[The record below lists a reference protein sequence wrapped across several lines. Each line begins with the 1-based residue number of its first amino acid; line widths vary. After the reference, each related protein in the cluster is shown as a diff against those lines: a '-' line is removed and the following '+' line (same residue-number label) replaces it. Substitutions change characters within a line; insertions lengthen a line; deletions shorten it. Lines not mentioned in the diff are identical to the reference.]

1 MVSSK
6 ISKLLL
12 LCLNGYA
19 VSAQRSPEARSLI
32 DEPDYYT
39 KFCNDTHIT
48 YSFNN
53 LPAEQSNVL
62 RIRAGICTKNHLA
75 SSMNYN
81 AETQRLLLS
90 VPFRECELKMY
101 DDRPVYERS
110 SEVHYF
116 STTIEVTFGVQDQ
129 DIEVVFD
136 TKGLAVQCSTLV
148 EYEVAFDYTVKN
160 PKCQNDEKTVN
171 GICVFFGDQN
181 VADFQLVEY
190 TDDSFAQQA
199 TDANR
204 ETTSG
209 RMIYLGILANHIPKD
224 YTWAVESCWIVEST
238 IQQRH
243 DVDHADDHSESSH
256 LFFDPAGTSGIKVD
270 GLDKS
275 CKRKSVDLSGRYNSE
290 NPQFRMKH
298 LLFMLNG
305 DDLNSVQFTLKCNI
319 RLCCTGDDES
329 ALGRCS
335 QDQENA
341 VCRDSRDTCSVL

>member
-12 LCLNGYA
+12 FCLNGYA

-48 YSFNN
+48 YSIHI
-53 LPAEQSNVL
+53 PAEQSNVL
-62 RIRAGICTKNHLA
+62 RIRAGICTKNDLA
-75 SSMNYN
+75 SSMQYN

-90 VPFRECELKMY
+90 VPFRKCELKMY
-101 DDRPVYERS
+101 DDKPVYERS

-116 STTIEVTFGVQDQ
+116 STTIQVTFGVQDQ
-129 DIEVVFD
+129 DIEVVFN

-160 PKCQNDEKTVN
+160 PICKNDEKPVN

-224 YTWAVESCWIVEST
+224 YTWAVESCWIVDNAGD
-238 IQQRH
+238 R
-243 DVDHADDHSESSH
+243 SESSH

-275 CKRKSVDLSGRYNSE
+275 CKRNSVDLSGRYNSE

-305 DDLNSVQFTLKCNI
+305 DDLNTVEFTLKCNI
-319 RLCCTGDDES
+319 RLCCTGEDES